1 MMIAPSKSI
10 TVQKQ
15 IHYPSLLRPEDKK
28 DGGLRIVGGW
38 SRQTTLLTAAWALD
52 FDLCDVFILKG
63 RFSYSDVMQCIF
75 SFF

>member
-28 DGGLRIVGGW
+28 DRGMRIVGGW

-52 FDLCDVFILKG
+52 LTYVTFLFSKVDFPILL
-63 RFSYSDVMQCIF
+63 
-75 SFF
+75 